1 MAEYLKIEI
10 PETLTRQPAASSPWA
25 PLREPLFR
33 SLWIAAVISYT
44 GTWMQNVGA
53 GWLMTMLTLSPFM
66 IGLVQAAATL
76 PVFLVILPAGALA
89 DMVDRRRLLLLSQSW
104 MVLASATLGILTL
117 SGYVTPW
124 VLLLF
129 TFLLGLGAVMNDPAW
144 QAITPE
150 IVSAEQHASAVALN
164 SAGFNVARAVG
175 PALGGLVVASLGCG
189 TTFLLNALSFFGVI
203 LFLYHWKRPHQE
215 RVETERVYD
224 SIKAGIAYVRHSAIV
239 KSVLIRT
246 GAFSFAASAV
256 WALLPII
263 ARPHGAKGYG
273 LLVGCFGSGALAGA
287 LILPRL
293 RRQLS
298 VDGLVAAAIVVFA
311 AATAAAGR
319 VHSFGLLCLVLFA
332 GGVAW
337 LGILAC
343 LNVAAQTM
351 CPDWVRAR
359 ALSMYLLVLQGGMAI
374 GSTAWGALA
383 TRIGVPD
390 ALFCSGVALVL
401 GLTTIRRHRLSSRD
415 LELAPSVVRD

>member
-1 MAEYLKIEI
+1 MAESLKLQM
-10 PETLTRQPAASSPWA
+10 PERLTSREENSPWA

-53 GWLMTMLTLSPFM
+53 GWLMTLLTVSPFM
-66 IGLVQAAATL
+66 VGLVQAAATL

-89 DMVDRRRLLLLSQSW
+89 DMVDRRRLLLLAQTW
-104 MVLASATLGILTL
+104 MVVAAGALGVLQL
-117 SGYVTPW
+117 LHMVTPW
-124 VLLLF
+124 ILLSF

-150 IVSAEQHASAVALN
+150 IVSPEQHASAVALN

-189 TTFLLNALSFFGVI
+189 ITFLLNAVSFFGVI
-203 LFLYHWKRPHQE
+203 LFLYRWKRPPHQ
-215 RVETERVYD
+215 RVETGRVYD
-224 SIKAGIAYVRHSAIV
+224 LMKGGIAYVRKSEIV

-246 GAFSFAASAV
+246 GAFSFAASAL

-273 LLVGCFGSGALAGA
+273 LLLGSFGTGALAGA
-287 LILPRL
+287 LLLPRL
-293 RRQLS
+293 RRELS
-298 VDGLVAAAIVVFA
+298 VDGVVAVAIGIFA
-311 AATAAAGR
+311 MATAVAGR
-319 VHSFGLLCLVLFA
+319 VQDFGLLCAVMFV

-351 CPDWVRAR
+351 CPNWVRAR

-374 GSTAWGALA
+374 GSTVWGALA

-390 ALFCSGVALVL
+390 ALLCSAAALIF
-401 GLTTIRRHRLSSRD
+401 GLTTIRKHRLSSRD
-415 LELAPSVVRD
+415 LELAPVVVRD